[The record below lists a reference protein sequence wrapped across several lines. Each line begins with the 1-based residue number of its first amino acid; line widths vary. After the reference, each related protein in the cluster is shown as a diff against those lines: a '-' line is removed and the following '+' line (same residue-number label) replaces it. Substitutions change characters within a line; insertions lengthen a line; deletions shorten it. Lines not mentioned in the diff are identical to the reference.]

1 MQVESLKYRSHAEL
15 DSASQFSNILSA
27 DPEIIGM
34 NRVQG
39 DSKTSC

>member
-27 DPEIIGM
+27 DPDNYRDESSLG
-34 NRVQG
+34 
-39 DSKTSC
+39 

>member
-1 MQVESLKYRSHAEL
+1 MSVEGLKYRSHAEL

-27 DPEIIGM
+27 ETL
-34 NRVQG
+34 NLVQG